1 MQRRNKTLKKNFPSR
16 IYLYSNPRTAQNKAY
31 KYLGKTAKLY
41 PALNSEKKY
50 AIFDNKNN
58 RWINFGQMGYE
69 DYTKHHDKSRRK
81 NYLTRTKFMRGD
93 WKKNKYSANNLS
105 RNILW

>member
-1 MQRRNKTLKKNFPSR
+1 MNQQDKILEKKFSKR
-16 IYLYSNPRTAQNKAY
+16 INLYSNPRTAQAKAY

-41 PALNSEKKY
+41 PARNSEKKY
-50 AIFDNKNN
+50 CIFDKNN
-58 RWINFGQMGYE
+58 NKWINFGQMGYE
-69 DYTKHHDKSRRK
+69 DFTKHKNKSRRK

-93 WKKNKYSANNLS
+93 WKNNKYSANNLS